1 MRFWGKIL
9 GRDKDYYIAEGIATS
24 AVEDGE
30 LPPEVEARGTG
41 VNTKSY
47 WACTDCNKI
56 LYIFKY

>member
-1 MRFWGKIL
+1 MRFWGKIM
-9 GRDKDYYIAEGIATS
+9 GREKDYYIAEGLATS

-47 WACTDCNKI
+47 WACTDCTI
-56 LYIFKY
+56 